1 VNDENRAAERR
12 TVADQLLA
20 GWEAAPEHMRGDRRK
35 NPEVTLAVFG
45 LAAHVH
51 RLARAA
57 LLLIDQEMVLE
68 ALPLVRSAFETALT
82 CAWINE
88 QPDALPALRNKED
101 RQWSALV
108 DTLSRPAWRTDDE
121 TKARWAALS
130 HEPESTSS
138 NQPIRYFKQLCD
150 DLLQAGDQAYGLY
163 RIMSASVHPTINLI
177 SRYLREPDEGHANLS
192 HIPSPDP
199 SPELWV
205 LLLGGSMVW
214 AGRAFDFNNPSRPRR
229 NELRVAARTLRV
241 PVSLVLTNAAR
252 VRVKRPRAR

>member
-1 VNDENRAAERR
+1 VNDEDRGAELRA
-12 TVADQLLA
+12 VVDQLLI
-20 GWEAAPEHMRGDRRK
+20 GWEAAPERMRGDRRK
-35 NPEVTLAVFG
+35 NPETTLAVFG
-45 LAAHVH
+45 FAAHVH

-88 QPDALPALRNKED
+88 QPDALPALRNKEY

-121 TKARWAALS
+121 TKAQWAALA

-138 NQPIRYFKQLCD
+138 NQPVRYFKQLSD
-150 DLLQAGDQAYGLY
+150 DLVQAGDQAYGLY
-163 RIMSASVHPTINLI
+163 RILSANVHPTIGVI
-177 SRYLREPDEGHANLS
+177 RRYLREPNEEHAILS
-192 HIPSPDP
+192 HIPSPD
-199 SPELWV
+199 SNPELWL

-214 AGRAFDFNNPSRPRR
+214 AGRAFDFHDPSRPRR
-229 NELRVAARTLRV
+229 NELRIAARTLRV
-241 PVSLVLTNAAR
+241 PESLVLASAAR
-252 VRVKRPRAR
+252 VRVKRPRPT